1 MALKNEKKDPYR
13 LVSPSAP
20 ATLSST
26 SCSPDVLEVNN
37 LSFIILTTLLPIII
51 NIFWPPVDFNLLGSQ
66 LNNTSTITVTL
77 IPMSSSF
84 HFLGIWFNINGS
96 QNFIQKQLKQ
106 ECNSFSATLHPVKLT
121 VQQVVYLHNTVL
133 IPKLD
138 YRMQVTHLS
147 KAECSIATSSIRTLV
162 KHKAKLSHS
171 IPNVILYLSQ
181 VLAVINK

>member
-1 MALKNEKKDPYR
+1 
-13 LVSPSAP
+13 
-20 ATLSST
+20 
-26 SCSPDVLEVNN
+26 
-37 LSFIILTTLLPIII
+37 
-51 NIFWPPVDFNLLGSQ
+51 
-66 LNNTSTITVTL
+66 
-77 IPMSSSF
+77 MSSSF